1 MVLDHQIVT
10 KKTGVLLVNLGSP
23 EAPTRPAVKRYLKDF
38 LSDPRVVNLPRA
50 LWWMILHFLVLPF
63 RSGKSAKT
71 YKQVWTEEG
80 APLIIFTKQ
89 LTEKIAVRFNDKP
102 IQIEMAMR
110 YGEPRIVKKL
120 ESFKRQGIERLL
132 IIPLYPQYSST
143 TTASVYDE
151 VFRRFLNEKYIPEIH
166 FINDYHHHPLYIKGV
181 ADKIKEA
188 WQQRQK
194 GDLLILSFH
203 GLPAKLSEWGDPYEN
218 QCHATAKLIAEQ
230 LNIGDKA
237 WKIVFQSR
245 FGKAEWLQPYC
256 VDTLRE
262 LPSQG
267 FKNIDIVCP
276 GFSVDCLETLEEIAI
291 TNRAVFLE
299 AGGESFC
306 YIPAL
311 NADDSHVELLENLI
325 TPHCEG

>member
-1 MVLDHQIVT
+1 VVLDHPIVT

-23 EAPTRPAVKRYLKDF
+23 DAPTRPSVRRYLKEF

-50 LWWMILHFLVLPF
+50 LWWIILHFLVLPF

-71 YKQVWTEEG
+71 YQQVWTEEG
-80 APLIIFTKQ
+80 APLILFTRK
-89 LTEKIAVRFNDKP
+89 LTEKVAGRFNNKQ

-110 YGEPRIVKKL
+110 YGEPRIAKIL
-120 ESFKRQGIERLL
+120 ELFKQQKIERLL
-132 IIPLYPQYSST
+132 VIPLYPQYSST

-151 VFRRFLNEKYIPEIH
+151 VFRKYLSEKYIPETH
-166 FINDYHHHPLYIKGV
+166 FINDYHFHPLYIKGV

-188 WQQRQK
+188 WQLYQK

-218 QCHATAKLIAEQ
+218 QCHTSGKLIAEQ
-230 LNIGDKA
+230 LNIEDTA

-262 LPSQG
+262 LPIQG
-267 FKNIDIVCP
+267 IKNIDIVCP
-276 GFSVDCLETLEEIAI
+276 GFSVDCLETLEEIAM

-299 AGGESFC
+299 SGGESFR

-325 TPHCEG
+325 VPHCEG